1 MKKIIA
7 VLLLSVLLV
16 LSFSACQKHECT
28 FADEWTYDAESH
40 WHAAT
45 CQHTDKKIDVAKH
58 TFVNNVCVC
67 GAKNLQKFTDAI
79 KNANP
84 MSARVTLTEDTQLDG
99 IVLNGLY
106 SATYLDNGSV
116 RVLYEVEKFDDTF
129 TSADPVVKV
138 EGMVTVNA
146 DGTVSGESGLNKG
159 VHIAILL
166 NLDLTNP
173 NLNVTVSDE
182 TLRFTV
188 AAADTAAVLG
198 IAVDSDVTVGLNV
211 VDGKVHS
218 IDVTYSNT
226 TITALYF

>member
-7 VLLLSVLLV
+7 VLLLSALLV
-16 LSFSACQKHECT
+16 LSFSACAKHECT
-28 FADEWTYDAESH
+28 FADKWTYDGESH

-45 CQHTDKKIDVAKH
+45 CEHTDKKIDVTKH
-58 TFVNNVCVC
+58 TFVNGVCVC
-67 GAKNLQKFTDAI
+67 GAKDVQKFVDAV

-99 IVLNGLY
+99 IVLNGMY
-106 SATYLDNGSV
+106 NVTYPGDGSAKVTYVID
-116 RVLYEVEKFDDTF
+116 KFDDTF
-129 TSADPVVKV
+129 TSDNPVITVS
-138 EGMVTVNA
+138 GMVIVNA
-146 DGTVSGESGLNKG
+146 DGTISGDSGLNKG

-173 NLNVTVSDE
+173 NLNVTVDNE

-198 IAVDSDVTVGLNV
+198 VAVDSDVIFGLNV
-211 VDGKVHS
+211 VNGKVHS
-218 IDVTYSNT
+218 VDVTYSNT
-226 TITALYF
+226 VITALYF